1 MKQANAEL
9 ISIGTELLLGQ
20 IADTNAQWIS
30 QQLALYGVNVFHH
43 SVVGDN
49 LYRVE
54 RSFRLASDRANIII
68 VTGGLGPTDDDLTRK
83 AFQLISNME
92 LTAHKQTMEKI
103 PALFEKQQAV
113 MTPYNRKQARIF
125 KGSKVIPN
133 RYGLAPGMIVPFDGK
148 IWVFLP

>member
-30 QQLALYGVNVFHH
+30 PHLALYGLNVFHY

-54 RSFRLASDRANIII
+54 RLFRLTSDRVNIII
-68 VTGGLGPTDDDLTRK
+68 VTGGLGATDDGLTRE
-83 AFQLISNME
+83 ALQLISNME
-92 LTAHKQTMEKI
+92 MIEHK
-103 PALFEKQQAV
+103 P
-113 MTPYNRKQARIF
+113 
-125 KGSKVIPN
+125 S
-133 RYGLAPGMIVPFDGK
+133 
-148 IWVFLP
+148 

>member
-49 LYRVE
+49 LYRVG
-54 RSFRLASDRANIII
+54 RSVRVAGERAN
-68 VTGGLGPTDDDLTRK
+68 VTIGAGGLGPTEDDVTRQ
-83 AFQLISNME
+83 AFQLSSNME
-92 LTAHKQTMEKI
+92 MIEHKPSMEKI
-103 PALFEKQQAV
+103 PAFFAKQTTV
-113 MTPYNRKQARIF
+113 MTPNTRKHARIF
-125 KGSKVIPN
+125 KGSKV
-133 RYGLAPGMIVPFDGK
+133 
-148 IWVFLP
+148 